1 MQKKAVAPLN
11 QQIMEHIYPFESQI
25 SYEQRLD
32 MMRQT
37 PRLIWLT
44 GLSGSGKSTL
54 ALRLEHYLFHK
65 EYKVFLLD
73 GDNIRN
79 GLNSDLSFTEQ
90 DRKENVRR
98 VAEVAKLM
106 LDAGLIVLGAFISPF
121 REERNLVKQI
131 VGESRFS
138 EVYVNCSLEVC
149 EERDIKGLYAKARRG
164 IIPNFTGISAPYQSP
179 QAPDMEVKTDEETI
193 DESLFKLINHIEPQL
208 KPQQKGQPAR
218 PVYTPD

>member
-1 MQKKAVAPLN
+1 
-11 QQIMEHIYPFESQI
+11 MEHLYPFESQI

-32 MMRQT
+32 MMQQT

-54 ALRLEHYLFHK
+54 ALQLEHYLFHK
-65 EYKVFLLD
+65 GYKVFLLD
-73 GDNIRN
+73 GDNIRH
-79 GLNSDLSFTEQ
+79 GLNSDLSFTEK

-98 VAEVAKLM
+98 VAEVSKLM

-121 REERNLVKQI
+121 REERNLVKRI

-138 EVYVNCSLEVC
+138 EVYVNSPLEVC
-149 EERDIKGLYAKARRG
+149 EERDTKGLYAKARRG

-179 QAPDMEVKTDEETI
+179 QAPDVEVKTDEETI
-193 DESLFKLINHIEPQL
+193 EESLYKLINFIEPQL
-208 KPQQKGQPAR
+208 KPQQKGRTASPM
-218 PVYTPD
+218 YTPD